1 MNYKTTDTP
10 TSKCS
15 VCVLG
20 QFCLPV
26 GLSSSEVSKVDNLIK
41 ERTHLQKGESL
52 YRYGD
57 PLSSVFSVRFGTLK
71 TEYCLPNGH
80 QQVIGFHLPGEIL
93 GLDGIGDG
101 HYQSDAIALEE
112 SEVCI
117 IRFDAFEN
125 LAREIPVLQSQ
136 FHKIMSRELTQDQR
150 HLLSL
155 GTMRAEEKLAAFL
168 LSLSQRLAARGY
180 LNNEF
185 DLRMSRVD
193 IGSYL
198 GIQIETVSRMLSRF
212 AESGLIQIQQRHIKL
227 IDMNGLYELAG
238 IPNPDRQGCNADI
251 PITQV

>member
-1 MNYKTTDTP
+1 MNYTSSDTP
-10 TSKCS
+10 NSKCS

-26 GLSSSEVSKVDNLIK
+26 GISATDIAKIDTLVKDRV
-41 ERTHLQKGESL
+41 HLKKGESL
-52 YRYGD
+52 YRHGEV
-57 PLSSVFSVRFGTLK
+57 LNSVYSVRFGTLK
-71 TEYCLPNGH
+71 TEYCLEDGR

-101 HYQSDAIALEE
+101 HYQSEAIALEE

-117 IRFDAFEN
+117 IRYEAFED
-125 LAREIPVLQSQ
+125 LARQIPALQKQ
-136 FHKIMSRELTQDQR
+136 FHRILSRELTQDQR

-155 GTMRAEEKLAAFL
+155 GSMRAEERLAAFL

-180 LNNEF
+180 QNNEF
-185 DLRMSRVD
+185 DLRMSRLE

-212 AESGLIQIQQRHIKL
+212 AESGLIQIKQRHIKL
-227 IDMNGLYELAG
+227 IDMDGLHELAG
-238 IPNPDRQGCNADI
+238 APNPDRTVQI
-251 PITQV
+251 KPIHA